1 MNLCYRPAN
10 SPMETSL
17 LLIEHTLTIQSLK
30 SRPSMKSYMSQ
41 NEENL
46 LYAIE
51 DDTMYMTR
59 GRSQKTDIGKYP
71 NNLSLYSLH

>member
-1 MNLCYRPAN
+1 
-10 SPMETSL
+10 METSL

-59 GRSQKTDIGKYP
+59 GRSQKNRYWEIPK
-71 NNLSLYSLH
+71 